1 MTVHRELMKGSSQT
15 GTLVG
20 TLAGLAALVGFG
32 KVLKSKL
39 PEKVLE
45 NNELDIVSKG
55 NADFIVKK
63 LAPMADKAL
72 AMVSRTIGGVEHKYV
87 SSKLPFAI
95 HDILDNAMNGFSICD
110 YYEASDNGE
119 LFSLV
124 VSNGHVSME
133 CFWTGEDEGWKF
145 FLDKQ
150 PISWEEALV
159 AYREY
164 VRNYISNLEK
174 EGSNV
179 A

>member
-1 MTVHRELMKGSSQT
+1 MTVHRELIKGGSQT

-20 TLAGLAALVGFG
+20 TLAGLVGLVGIG

-39 PEKVLE
+39 PGKVVGS
-45 NNELDIVSKG
+45 NELDIVSKG
-55 NADFIVKK
+55 NADLIVKK
-63 LAPMADKAL
+63 LVPLADKAL
-72 AMVSRTIGGVEHKYV
+72 AMVSRTIGGVEQKYV
-87 SSKLPFAI
+87 SSKLPFVM
-95 HDILDNAMNGFSICD
+95 HDVLDNAMNGFSICD

-124 VSNGHVSME
+124 VSNGEVSME
-133 CFWTGEDEGWKF
+133 CFWTGEDGGWKF

-150 PISWEEALV
+150 PISCEEALV

-174 EGSNV
+174 EKSNV